1 MLGYATVTVLVPI
14 QLQGRQSGY
23 LCGNY
28 TSTPCCTNGER
39 ASHVVVVTFADLQ
52 RSSCVGCINN
62 KKRSQTRGS
71 RKNLWV
77 ELQTKPYLMLRSV
90 RIQEKNVSRSEL
102 NLVLYDAQEVCES
115 EIVCKKF
122 LFEKDKDHT
131 NDIVPYFVH
140 CVQEAYQERA
150 ASKLKDSC
158 IRLIRLMIKLFLIL
172 LWIPKFILENLHSVL
187 VMRFDYSSS
196 ALQQLLLRISQLEK
210 LHQELQVKKRTLLSG
225 RLLTM
230 IMVDILIGIAGAS
243 IISNYASVNDIYT
256 YFCSWT
262 KMLASI
268 VHRLLE
274 WLSGVPAGL
283 KLNQPL
289 TQALSAFFSYHVHLW
304 RLYLEL
310 ADPLLR
316 GLAWVLVW
324 LGMCGAS
331 VQVAI
336 LSDLFDLATLHL
348 YCFYVYGARI
358 HMLQI
363 SLLGSQW
370 RAFRGRKWNPL
381 KQRVDSYDIGG
392 HVSLTRVLT
401 AVVFTLVIFL
411 LPTTTIYYM
420 VFVLLRVGLNLMRG
434 MMAFTIWLLNINP
447 LYLFLLNITNSN
459 RIKGDIFFSTVAG
472 EEVGKECKE
481 AVTAPLV
488 VQLHTWPTALSEV
501 LLHAHAQVFP
511 HRPSPNWKFIF
522 SSIMFGEDLL

>member
-1 MLGYATVTVLVPI
+1 MLQSVTI
-14 QLQGRQSGY
+14 LQ
-23 LCGNY
+23 
-28 TSTPCCTNGER
+28 
-39 ASHVVVVTFADLQ
+39 
-52 RSSCVGCINN
+52 
-62 KKRSQTRGS
+62 
-71 RKNLWV
+71 
-77 ELQTKPYLMLRSV
+77 
-90 RIQEKNVSRSEL
+90 KNVSLSEV
-102 NLVLYDAQEVCES
+102 NLVLYDSREISES
-115 EIVCKKF
+115 ELVGKKF
-122 LFEKDKDHT
+122 LYEEEKDHG

-140 CVQEAYQERA
+140 CVQRESRDHETRV
-150 ASKLKDSC
+150 SRTRESWTKLLLLI
-158 IRLIRLMIKLFLIL
+158 IRSFLVL
-172 LWIPKFILENLHSVL
+172 SWLPKIALGSLHSVL
-187 VMRFDYSSS
+187 VKRFDYSSS
-196 ALQQLLLRISQLEK
+196 ALQQLLLRITQIETLEEEVRE
-210 LHQELQVKKRTLLSG
+210 QKRTLLSG

-230 IMVDILIGIAGAS
+230 IVVDILTGITVAC
-243 IISNYASVNDIYT
+243 IISHYASVNDIYT

-262 KMLASI
+262 KLLAGS
-268 VHRLLE
+268 VERLLQ

-316 GLAWVLVW
+316 SLAWVLVW

-336 LSDLFDLATLHL
+336 LSDLLDLATLHL

-381 KQRVDSYDIGG
+381 KQRVDSHDKGG

-411 LPTTTIYYM
+411 LPTTTIYYL

-434 MMAFTIWLLNINP
+434 AMSLTVWLLNINP
-447 LYLFLLNITNSN
+447 LYLVLLNLSASN
-459 RIKGDIFFSTVAG
+459 RVKGDIYFSTVSAP
-472 EEVGKECKE
+472 EVNKHSVCPV
-481 AVTAPLV
+481 AAPLV
-488 VQLHTWPTALSEV
+488 LHLHTWPTALSEV
-501 LLHAHAQVFP
+501 LVHAHTDDFP
-511 HRPSPNWKFIF
+511 PKPSPDWKLIF
-522 SSIMFGEDLL
+522 SSIMFGENLL